1 MAKGHFVG
9 DVVARWLK
17 DGRKMKLREDFQ
29 FVDSKGIKWT
39 VPKGS
44 VVDGANIP
52 KILWASVGPPFVG
65 KYRRATV
72 LHDVA
77 CVERSKPHKK
87 VHRMLYEAML
97 ADNTPKLIAKKM
109 YYAVAMF
116 GPKWDKNGKDLT
128 FDDDKAFKLLEE

>member
-29 FVDSKGIKWT
+29 FVDSKGIKC
-39 VPKGS
+39 S
-44 VVDGANIP
+44 IP

-87 VHRMLYEAML
+87 THRMLYEAML
-97 ADNTPKLIAKKM
+97 ADNTPKLIAKKI